1 MEVRIG
7 VSDVAR
13 EVTLRTETA
22 AEELIEGLGKA
33 IAENSLSELTDA
45 QGRRVIVPASK
56 VAYLDLGS
64 PDVRAVGFGAV

>member
-7 VSDVAR
+7 VSEVPR
-13 EVTLRTETA
+13 EVTLRTEA
-22 AEELIEGLGKA
+22 SADDLIERLAKA
-33 IAENSLSELTDA
+33 VADNSLFEIKDE
-45 QGRRVIVPASK
+45 QGRRVLVPAAK

>member
-33 IAENSLSELTDA
+33 IAENSLFELTDA

>member
-13 EVTLRTETA
+13 EVTLRTESSA
-22 AEELIEGLGKA
+22 DDLIEK
-33 IAENSLSELTDA
+33 LSRAVADNTLFEVVDL
-45 QGRRVIVPASK
+45 QGRRVVVPAAK

-64 PDVRAVGFGAV
+64 SDVRAVGFGAV